1 MNFEMQRGKSIHLI
15 GVGGCGM
22 SAIAK
27 ILHQMEYKVSGSDVK
42 ESANTIRLKDL
53 GVKLFFEHEAS
64 NVRGAD
70 LVVYSSAIAKDNV
83 ELVAARERDI
93 PIIQRAEMLAWI
105 MEQSKISIAVAG
117 THGKTTT
124 TSMLALIFEKSGLNP
139 TYLVGG
145 EANDVEGNARLGNG
159 RYVVAEADE
168 SDGSFL
174 KLHPKLSVITNIEE
188 DHLDHYGSLGKIME
202 AFIAYAETIASDG
215 LIVINND
222 HPNCR
227 VFMQAVSGKRRILTY
242 GLNQE
247 ADLRAANIE
256 FEENVC
262 RFDVIGKGKEY
273 GRMQL
278 SIPGVQNVINA
289 LGALLVGLELGEDFG
304 TMSRILQTFVG
315 ARRRFQLLGSENGI
329 MVYDDYAHHPT
340 EIEYTLRAAKGGWPA
355 KRIIVVFQPHRYTR
369 THFLK
374 EEFAKCFSNA
384 DLVIAADIYSAGED
398 PIPGVSGEIMAREI
412 QKHHPKVEY
421 IPRKEKIAEFL
432 VKEARSNDMI
442 ITVGA
447 GDIYTVGKE
456 FLGRIRQQSEAAR

>member
-53 GVKLFFEHEAS
+53 GVKLFLQHDAS

-83 ELVAARERDI
+83 ELTAASSRDI

-124 TSMLALIFEKSGLNP
+124 TSMLALIFEKSGFNP

-202 AFIAYAETIASDG
+202 A
-215 LIVINND
+215 
-222 HPNCR
+222 
-227 VFMQAVSGKRRILTY
+227 
-242 GLNQE
+242 
-247 ADLRAANIE
+247 
-256 FEENVC
+256 
-262 RFDVIGKGKEY
+262 
-273 GRMQL
+273 
-278 SIPGVQNVINA
+278 
-289 LGALLVGLELGEDFG
+289 
-304 TMSRILQTFVG
+304 
-315 ARRRFQLLGSENGI
+315 
-329 MVYDDYAHHPT
+329 
-340 EIEYTLRAAKGGWPA
+340 
-355 KRIIVVFQPHRYTR
+355 
-369 THFLK
+369 
-374 EEFAKCFSNA
+374 
-384 DLVIAADIYSAGED
+384 
-398 PIPGVSGEIMAREI
+398 
-412 QKHHPKVEY
+412 
-421 IPRKEKIAEFL
+421 
-432 VKEARSNDMI
+432 
-442 ITVGA
+442 
-447 GDIYTVGKE
+447 
-456 FLGRIRQQSEAAR
+456 